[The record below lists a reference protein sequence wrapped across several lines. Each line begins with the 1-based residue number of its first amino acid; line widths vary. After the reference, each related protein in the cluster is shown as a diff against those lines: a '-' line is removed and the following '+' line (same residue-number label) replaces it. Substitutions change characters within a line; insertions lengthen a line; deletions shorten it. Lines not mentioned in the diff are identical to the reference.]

1 MLRSCWRVGHIEII
15 GCVVYNVK
23 AMDNENNVSENL
35 PTGMEVAPITLS
47 NEEMRNIAEL
57 APVIQTNPIT
67 KVEEVRVNPK
77 PKKKPDFSKLE
88 TYKRNGGRKRGSWSG
103 AGWQKNDLT
112 NIPPIAMDDNGIPRK
127 PRHYSARGLSVLTE
141 INRMVHFLMWFNWSS
156 GNLTKACQ
164 EAGIRLN
171 DFKKWKENPEFNA
184 RLKEIKEEIADRLL
198 YRIVGKMGL
207 LGQDMGDGQENS
219 MIMLLKTI
227 RPDLFHKDIEGD
239 NEENKSSF
247 THHISRPRETKETQ

>member
-1 MLRSCWRVGHIEII
+1 ME
-15 GCVVYNVK
+15 
-23 AMDNENNVSENL
+23 NENNNGENL
-35 PTGMEVAPITLS
+35 SSVKEVPAIVLS
-47 NEEMRNIAEL
+47 KEEMQNIEGL
-57 APVIQTNPIT
+57 NQEIQTQPIT
-67 KVEEVRVNPK
+67 KVDPIRVGPK

-103 AGWQKNDLT
+103 AGWHKNDLT

-171 DFKKWKENPEFNA
+171 DFKNWKENKEFNA
-184 RLKEIKEEIADRLL
+184 RLKEIKDEIADRLL

-227 RPDLFHKDIEGD
+227 RPDLFHTEIEGD

-247 THHISRPRETKETQ
+247 THHISRPRETKEAQ